1 MGGTMNRRQF
11 LSLGAGVLG
20 GTTIGLTA
28 NPPASMAAIEEDF
41 TEDRAVLGGRIP
53 RRDSVNRAY
62 GYLSF
67 AMDAFQQGQT
77 PRLLQSF
84 ADSQQLGSTG
94 FVYDNSM
101 ALLAFLERGRRDD
114 LARAT
119 LLGDSFLYAQAN
131 DPTYADGRVRQ
142 AYWVGPFTLSFTSN
156 DFYFVRPDGKVN
168 LVGAPWNFQGSSTS
182 DMCWVGIALARL
194 YARTRMSKYL
204 TGAVGLGQW
213 IVDNAFDTVGLGG
226 YSFGVDAMNN
236 RLNLSKLTEHNV
248 DVYGFFNNLLAPLT
262 RDAIWTD
269 RAQHALDF
277 IDLLW
282 NPDGGFFYTRSNDGM
297 TIDKSIVLEEVQSEA
312 YLALLDD
319 KYEAALDW
327 TKTNLIATDTPQS
340 LNSSL
345 AGNLRLSGV
354 TFADLSRRA
363 TERGNPGDPLP
374 DPDGVWFEGN
384 AHMAAALLARRR
396 LPRHDLPTF
405 YGDVNTAWDYTN
417 QSILAQTE
425 LGRNQTINNLAIPE
439 SSGVVAGSSV
449 LNTGTGF
456 SYFPNVH
463 LAATAWHLVAM
474 MRGNPYRLRRG

>member
-1 MGGTMNRRQF
+1 MNRRQF
-11 LSLGAGVLG
+11 LSLGAGILG

-28 NPPASMAAIEEDF
+28 NPVASMAAADEGLAEDGAIF
-41 TEDRAVLGGRIP
+41 RPQAA
-53 RRDSVNRAY
+53 RRDSVNSAF

-67 AMDAFQQGQT
+67 AMDAFQQGTT

-94 FVYDNSM
+94 FVYDNSL
-101 ALLAFLERGRRDD
+101 AILAFLERGKRDD
-114 LARAT
+114 VARAM

-131 DPTYADGRVRQ
+131 DPTYSDGRVRQ

-156 DFYFVRPDGKVN
+156 DFYFVRPDSKVN

-182 DMCWVGIALARL
+182 DMCWVGIALSQL
-194 YARTRMSKYL
+194 YRRTRLAKYL
-204 TGAVGLGQW
+204 DAAVKLGQW

-226 YSFGVDAMNN
+226 YSFGVDAMNQ
-236 RLNLSKLTEHNV
+236 RLNLSKQTEHNI
-248 DVYGFFNNLLAPLT
+248 DVYGFFHNLLAPLT
-262 RDAIWTD
+262 RDAIWNS

-282 NPDGGFFYTRSNDGM
+282 NPDGGFFYTRSNDGV
-297 TIDKSIVLEEVQSEA
+297 TIDKSIVLEEVQSQG

-327 TKTNLIATDTPQS
+327 TKTNVIATDTPQS
-340 LNSSL
+340 LNSNL
-345 AGNLRLSGV
+345 KGNLRVSGV
-354 TFADLSRRA
+354 TFSDLSRRA
-363 TERGNPGDPLP
+363 TERSGTFDPLP

-384 AHMAAALLARRR
+384 GHMAAALLERRR
-396 LPRHDLPTF
+396 RPRHDLPTF
-405 YGDVNTAWDYTN
+405 YGDLNTAWDYTN
-417 QSILAQTE
+417 QTILAQTE
-425 LGRNQTINNLAIPE
+425 LGRNQTLNGLAIPE
-439 SSGVVAGSSV
+439 NSGVVAGSSV

-463 LAATAWHLVAM
+463 LAGTAWHLIAM
-474 MRGNPYRLRRG
+474 MGRNPYRLRRGRN